1 MAYDISKLAAHILR
15 HNKDDMALMSTATKP
30 VTGMVELVEVLQ
42 SESVCKTAIVL
53 CGLSENDFLTNDSPP
68 IEVRGLKKATEK
80 EVKIPLPNIF
90 SSDVKKT
97 KPEFLDVTTLAE
109 LLFKQLN
116 PINFPDGV
124 LDKITLNEG
133 FLHNSHSSNSELGV
147 RYENELIRQF
157 FVTQADVPKSNVSY
171 FQKYDEDLA
180 EKAWAKLVLL
190 FDHISALI
198 ALSEYTNQVI
208 KLLIKYCDTDL
219 DTNKMNQFISAIR
232 EAVKQDVSGYEPE
245 EEAWLVT
252 NFLSQY
258 IYKFALNKH
267 RTAQNLNETYGKV
280 PFIGGGDSNV
290 PTLKPTEEVVKSLL
304 SNSNTP
310 SAPKSNPKPQTPV
323 FTPPEGTDEVSRIL
337 GKALPKNESELTEL
351 RALAH
356 KMNTAFN
363 KSDPDDRTP
372 KMIRQSKLIENW
384 LSAK

>member
-1 MAYDISKLAAHILR
+1 MSYNVSKLAAHILR
-15 HNKDDMALMSTATKP
+15 HNKDDMALMSTASQP
-30 VTGMVELVEVLQ
+30 VTGMVELVNVLQ
-42 SESVCKTAIVL
+42 DEAVCKTAIEL
-53 CGLSENDFLTNDSPP
+53 CGLEESDFLSNDSPP

-90 SSDVKKT
+90 SSDVKKV
-97 KPEFLDVTTLAE
+97 KPEFLDITTLAE
-109 LLFKQLN
+109 MLFKELN

-124 LDKITLNEG
+124 LEKISLDEG
-133 FLHNSHSSNSELGV
+133 FLHNSHSAKSELGV
-147 RYENELIRQF
+147 RYEKELISQF
-157 FVTQADVPKSNVSY
+157 FVTQADAPKSNVSY
-171 FQKYDEDLA
+171 LQKYDESLSG
-180 EKAWAKLVLL
+180 KAWAKLVLM

-208 KLLIKYCDTDL
+208 NLLVNYCETDL
-219 DTNKMNQFISAIR
+219 DTDKMSQFVTAIR
-232 EAVKQDVSGYEPE
+232 EAVKKDVEGYEPE

-258 IYKFALNKH
+258 VYKFALNKH
-267 RTAQNLNETYGKV
+267 RTAQNLNECYGKV
-280 PFIGGGDSNV
+280 PFVGGGDTNI
-290 PTLKPTEEVVKSLL
+290 PTIKPTEDFVKSLL

-310 SAPKSNPKPQTPV
+310 SAPKPKPQPPKPPV

-337 GKALPKNESELTEL
+337 GKALPKNENELTEL
-351 RALAH
+351 RAFAH

-384 LSAK
+384 LSA